1 MPRYGMLSPS
11 LFVRKG
17 RLIVMPKG
25 WFILVAIFAVSLG
38 LITGG
43 ILANRPELVVVGVVV
58 GVALYFVRNALN

>member
-11 LFVRKG
+11 LFVRKD

-25 WFILVAIFAVSLG
+25 WFILVGIFAVSLG